1 MDKDEDFSSYS
12 NSINF
17 RENRY
22 NISLDHH
29 LIKNISIFRLK
40 SNIEDKKKINSLE
53 FSAKFNLSPKWSSGI
68 KLINDLEQDKSV
80 NSVISVD
87 YENDGL
93 IVGFTYI
100 NSQELDWVSILEN
113 SSFRDYHNDRF
124 RFYFE
129 LKGLGSLGRPK
140 ENYFKRRSL

>member
-1 MDKDEDFSSYS
+1 MDENEDFSSYS

-40 SNIEDKKKINSLE
+40 SNIQEKKKINSLE
-53 FSAKFNLSPKWSSGI
+53 FSAKFNLSTKWSAGV

-140 ENYFKRRSL
+140 ENYLKRRSL

>member
-1 MDKDEDFSSYS
+1 M
-12 NSINF
+12 
-17 RENRY
+17 
-22 NISLDHH
+22 
-29 LIKNISIFRLK
+29 K
-40 SNIEDKKKINSLE
+40 SNIQEKKKINSLE
-53 FSAKFNLSPKWSSGI
+53 FSAKFNLSTKWSAGV

-140 ENYFKRRSL
+140 ENYLKRRSL